1 MSWKRHI
8 SNEHNFKRV
17 FWYLI
22 YLLELT
28 KQDASTLELKL
39 RKKVEESDESLFD
52 DLRVDQLIGSVPDFS
67 NPLYHQ

>member
-8 SNEHNFKRV
+8 KNEHNFKKV

-28 KQDASTLELKL
+28 KQDASSLETKL
-39 RKKVEESDESLFD
+39 RRKLIEYDETIFD
-52 DLRVDQLIGSVPDFS
+52 DLRVDNLIGSVPDFS
-67 NPLYHQ
+67 SSLYLQ